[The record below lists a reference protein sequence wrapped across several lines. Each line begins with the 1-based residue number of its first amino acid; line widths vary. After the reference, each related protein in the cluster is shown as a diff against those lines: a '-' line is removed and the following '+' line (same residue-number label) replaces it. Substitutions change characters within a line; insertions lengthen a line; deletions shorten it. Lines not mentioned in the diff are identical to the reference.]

1 MRTKLSTKGQLIIP
15 KEVRER
21 LGWRAGTELEVEER
35 GAEVILRPPVVVP
48 ATSLDGLKGCAGYR
62 GPRRTLE
69 DMEAAVRR
77 GARR

>member
-21 LGWRAGTELEVEER
+21 MGWRAGTELDVEER
-35 GAEVILRPPVVVP
+35 GVEVILRPPVV
-48 ATSLDGLKGCAGYR
+48 ATAASLEELRGCAGYR
-62 GPRRTLE
+62 GPRRTLAE
-69 DMEAAVRR
+69 MEAAVRR

>member
-21 LGWRAGTELEVEER
+21 MGWRAGTELDVEER
-35 GAEVILRPPVVVP
+35 GAEVILRPPVV
-48 ATSLDGLKGCAGYR
+48 ATASSLDGLRGCSGYR
-62 GPRRTLE
+62 GPRRTLAE
-69 DMEAAVRR
+69 MEAAVRR